1 MWQAAVFRDRGQ
13 RGAAPMSGHSKWS
26 TIKHKKGA
34 ADAKRGKIFTR
45 LIKEMTVAARM
56 GGGDVSANAR
66 LRGAVVEAKA
76 NNMPK
81 DNIDRAIKRGTGEL
95 EGVNYEEVT
104 YEGYGP
110 GGVAVM
116 VEALTDNTN
125 RTTPEIRHAF
135 EKNGGNF
142 GTPGSVKFQFEK
154 KGYFRVEKSAV
165 EEDRLM
171 EIALEAGADDL
182 QTGDPETFEVV
193 TSPEAFEQ
201 VREALEKNKIPTL
214 EAKLG
219 MIPSNYVKLD
229 ENKSKSMMRLLE
241 ALDDLEDVQNVWSNF
256 DIPQEMMEEA

>member
-1 MWQAAVFRDRGQ
+1 
-13 RGAAPMSGHSKWS
+13 MSGHSKWS

-45 LIKEMTVAARM
+45 IIKEMTVAARM
-56 GGGDVSANAR
+56 GGGDVDGNPR
-66 LRGAVVEAKA
+66 LRAAVAEAKA

-95 EGVNYEEVT
+95 EGVNYEELT

-110 GGVAVM
+110 GGVAIM
-116 VEALTDNTN
+116 VETMTDNTN
-125 RTTPEIRHAF
+125 RTTPEIRHVF
-135 EKNGGNF
+135 EKCGGNM
-142 GTPGSVKFQFEK
+142 GTPGSVRFQFER
-154 KGYFRVEKSAV
+154 KGYFAIEKSAAN
-165 EEDRLM
+165 EDRLM

-182 QTGDPETFEVV
+182 QTDDAEINEVY

-201 VREALEKNKIPTL
+201 VRQALEKNKIPTV

-229 ENKSKSMMRLLE
+229 EAKSKQMMRLME
-241 ALDDLEDVQNVWSNF
+241 MLDDLDDVQNVYTNA
-256 DIPQEMMEEA
+256 DIPEEMMEE